1 MSKGAGFETGLTVR
15 PLQSPVYP
23 VSWNRRLRPSHPTK
37 VPTNME
43 RSRAITQTGI
53 HTDFRRFSKVMIL
66 VSWWGFERVRT
77 GPQPSALCMI
87 VHRARWCLPSSIGQQ
102 TPDNRR
108 WQGHTKPLIIPNLDR
123 HLLNSEPL
131 LITAVVSAVPLYQCR
146 IQLIMWVNCRR
157 FHVCFL

>member
-123 HLLNSEPL
+123 HLLNSVNYCSSFSCAL
-131 LITAVVSAVPLYQCR
+131 VSMSNPVNNVGQLPEVPRVLS
-146 IQLIMWVNCRR
+146 IK
-157 FHVCFL
+157 